1 MSTGLRQRK
10 GGGEEASSEG
20 GGVAAQLAAFYT
32 KQGDATKAKGA
43 AAMLAK
49 YGQPS
54 VAAALYKKFG
64 VVPDGWA
71 APAAPSGGGCS
82 CARMLAIVVLMAAA
96 VFGGFG
102 AAGLPVP
109 KELRAMQEMVEA
121 AVAKAMP
128 PPAADSVAAAA
139 GAGTAAAEQQPEP
152 EPEEGSKLST
162 EETTKQ
168 RIALS
173 KHNYAINAAV
183 QIINMA
189 AALSDRNEALTMFGE
204 AEKNLLVP
212 IKGAMEGNERQ
223 QYLAHSTLATVL
235 HSYFHESRAEEAK
248 EHYSAAAALDD
259 SEPELLFHY
268 GTLLYKMGKAT
279 EAADQFLKSVAREGV
294 GKASAATRHN
304 LALAYAMMDKDAES
318 DAMYAQA
325 KDIDPELSGSVGI
338 TKLAGDITQDK

>member
-1 MSTGLRQRK
+1 MSAGLRQRK
-10 GGGEEASSEG
+10 GGGGEEASSEG

-64 VVPDGWA
+64 AVPDGWA

-128 PPAADSVAAAA
+128 PPATDSAAAA
-139 GAGTAAAEQQPEP
+139 AAAEQQSEP
-152 EPEEGSKLST
+152 EEEGSKLST

-268 GTLLYKMGKAT
+268 GTLLYKMGKPA

>member
-128 PPAADSVAAAA
+128 H
-139 GAGTAAAEQQPEP
+139 G
-152 EPEEGSKLST
+152 
-162 EETTKQ
+162 
-168 RIALS
+168 
-173 KHNYAINAAV
+173 H
-183 QIINMA
+183 
-189 AALSDRNEALTMFGE
+189 
-204 AEKNLLVP
+204 
-212 IKGAMEGNERQ
+212 
-223 QYLAHSTLATVL
+223 
-235 HSYFHESRAEEAK
+235 
-248 EHYSAAAALDD
+248 
-259 SEPELLFHY
+259 
-268 GTLLYKMGKAT
+268 
-279 EAADQFLKSVAREGV
+279 
-294 GKASAATRHN
+294 RHI
-304 LALAYAMMDKDAES
+304 
-318 DAMYAQA
+318 
-325 KDIDPELSGSVGI
+325 DIDVQKRDSILMQMKI
-338 TKLAGDITQDK
+338 